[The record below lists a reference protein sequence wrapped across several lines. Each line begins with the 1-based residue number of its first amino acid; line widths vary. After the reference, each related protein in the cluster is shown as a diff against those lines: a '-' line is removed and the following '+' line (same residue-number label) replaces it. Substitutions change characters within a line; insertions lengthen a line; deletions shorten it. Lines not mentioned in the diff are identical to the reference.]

1 MMQGTGGV
9 IGVALRKF
17 CKAVIGRCKSA
28 DPEDHWQMWKLKA
41 YPETLKA
48 LRRLHYFKGKGGADR
63 ADAYIC
69 GYMRGLCDARELLGK

>member
-1 MMQGTGGV
+1 MNGPGGY

-17 CKAVIGRCKSA
+17 CKATIGRCKSTN
-28 DPEDHWQMWKLKA
+28 PEDHRQLWMSKA
-41 YPETLKA
+41 YPGAFKA
-48 LRRLHYFKGKGGADR
+48 LTKLHQFKGKGGADR